1 MHCPACESK
10 LNEVDLCGLRVD
22 LCQNGC
28 GGIWFD
34 RFELNQT
41 SKIHAELIQSLFKA
55 STSKHTER
63 IKTKKRQ
70 CPKDKTIMQQHFYSI
85 KKEVEVD
92 TCPCCAGIWL
102 DHNELESI
110 QNQYANM
117 SEKEEEANRFIEEA
131 FKKILSTK

>member
-1 MHCPACESK
+1 
-10 LNEVDLCGLRVD
+10 
-22 LCQNGC
+22 
-28 GGIWFD
+28 
-34 RFELNQT
+34 
-41 SKIHAELIQSLFKA
+41 
-55 STSKHTER
+55 
-63 IKTKKRQ
+63 
-70 CPKDKTIMQQHFYSI
+70 MQQHFYSI

-110 QNQYANM
+110 QNQYASM